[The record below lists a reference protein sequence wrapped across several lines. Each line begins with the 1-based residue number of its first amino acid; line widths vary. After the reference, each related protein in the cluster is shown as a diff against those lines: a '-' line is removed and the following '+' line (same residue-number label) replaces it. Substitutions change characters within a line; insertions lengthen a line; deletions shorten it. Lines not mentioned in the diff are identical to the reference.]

1 MRKETFLFSLKVEKK
16 LGSQSFPTHAC
27 LFRNCNYFAPSQAQN
42 SYVLQKQSANQ
53 FLSACFPSRIPAPL
67 PFKNWGWLSWL
78 GTDPSNFEG
87 WGGLLHK
94 VRMLL
99 PWDPEARGGGI
110 ITLTPCVLRYV
121 DFCNLQDA
129 RRPCSDQKSS
139 VFCCCCDLQVLCFPH
154 FSVFIFFGLFPT
166 WWCLRGARRRRR
178 RRDPARNPPFSE
190 LRKKTCT

>member
-1 MRKETFLFSLKVEKK
+1 MHV
-16 LGSQSFPTHAC
+16 C
-27 LFRNCNYFAPSQAQN
+27 FAIAII
-42 SYVLQKQSANQ
+42 LLLHKH
-53 FLSACFPSRIPAPL
+53 RIPTYYKNKAQTNFYL
-67 PFKNWGWLSWL
+67 PVSLPGSRPPSPSKIEVDFHGWAQTPRILRA
-78 GTDPSNFEG
+78 G
-87 WGGLLHK
+87 GGLLHK

-190 LRKKTCT
+190 IRKKTFN